1 MIVPFACCLWMAP
14 LSPEDQKGRRPAYL
28 IRPHRPPPTSNLL
41 NIYKVILTF
50 GCYILDLIFTII
62 M

>member
-14 LSPEDQKGRRPAYL
+14 LSPEDQKGRRPAL
-28 IRPHRPPPTSNLL
+28 IRPHRLPPTPDLL

-50 GCYILDLIFTII
+50 GCFILDLIFTII